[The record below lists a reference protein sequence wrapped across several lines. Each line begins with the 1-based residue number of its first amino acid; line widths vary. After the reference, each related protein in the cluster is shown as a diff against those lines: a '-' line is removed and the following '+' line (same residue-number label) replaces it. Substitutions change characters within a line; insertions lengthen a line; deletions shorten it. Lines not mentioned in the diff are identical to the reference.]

1 MLASTGDFPMLKVPN
16 YQCSFEH
23 ARTSRAKFIGK
34 HEIPLFRANTRLQAG
49 ASELTVERPVGGLD
63 PAMYWTCFT
72 SVEAEFDRMRLLYGP
87 LRDATYPI
95 IDDFRELVETEL
107 EKVASNHGVNPNA
120 PKDVLADPAIL
131 DLVKTASSPLPEDA
145 SSDVRAA
152 QKADMTEVAISLGRI
167 GMLSIEDIA
176 NAQMTKLC
184 EAARISPDLASRLRE
199 AARSLVATNAE
210 QDSQKASN
218 LDLGALAGRALGG

>member
-1 MLASTGDFPMLKVPN
+1 MLKVPN

-72 SVEAEFDRMRLLYGP
+72 SVEAEFERMRSLYGP
-87 LRDATYPI
+87 LRDATYSTP
-95 IDDFRELVETEL
+95 DDFRELIEAEL
-107 EKVASNHGVNPNA
+107 EKVADNHGVNPNA
-120 PKDVLADPAIL
+120 PKEILADPAIL
-131 DLVKTASSPLPEDA
+131 DLVKGAFGLLPEDA
-145 SSDVRAA
+145 TSDARAA
-152 QKADMTEVAISLGRI
+152 QKADIYEVAVSLGRI
-167 GMLSIEDIA
+167 GMLSIEDVA
-176 NAQMTKLC
+176 SAQMTKLC
-184 EAARISPDLASRLRE
+184 EAARIAPDLASRLRE
-199 AARSLVATNAE
+199 AARNIVATNAE